1 VPVQPQP
8 TVALLIE
15 TSRAYGRGLCTGV
28 AEYARNH
35 GGWNFLLQERDL
47 REGIPEWLPGWQGD
61 GILCRVSDPAL
72 AELLSASACPVV
84 DLYGGF
90 RHPAIPFLDTDA
102 AAVARMAARFFLDA
116 AFDRFAFCGFPG
128 LWFSD
133 ERCGAY
139 VAHLRELG
147 FACHVYQTPD
157 NSDSGNVA
165 VRESLHPSG
174 SGHLEEWVISLPDHT
189 AILAC
194 NDVRAQQLLTVA
206 GRVGRRIPEELAV
219 MGVDDDELIC
229 ELTNPRLSSIRP
241 DTRSL
246 GYHAAQWLET
256 LMRGKPLPAR
266 QLLLPPL
273 RINERASTDVIASID
288 PVFIRASRYIRSHAG
303 SATDVCAV
311 AAAAGCSRS
320 SLEMKFDRILGRSVH
335 DEIIRVRIRR
345 ACILLAETHLTLDH
359 ISTACGFAT
368 ASHFSRV
375 FKSLMETTPGDYRM
389 GVAKHRLPATY
400 PKGLF
405 PST

>member
-1 VPVQPQP
+1 MSDHPQP

-15 TSRAYGRGLCTGV
+15 TSRAYGRGLCAGV
-28 AEYARNH
+28 AEFARNH
-35 GGWNFLLQERDL
+35 GGWNFVLRESDL
-47 REGIPEWLPGWQGD
+47 RVGIPEWLPDWKGD

-72 AELLSASACPVV
+72 AELLSQSSCPVV

-139 VAHLRELG
+139 VEHLRELG
-147 FACHVYQTPD
+147 FSCQVYQTPE
-157 NSDSGNVA
+157 NWDSGDVA
-165 VRESLHPSG
+165 VRESLHPAG
-174 SGHLEEWVISLPDHT
+174 SGLLEKWVASLPDQT

-206 GRVGRRIPEELAV
+206 ARVGRRIPEDLAV

-229 ELTNPRLSSIRP
+229 ELTNPRLTSIRP

-266 QLLLPPL
+266 QLLLPPV
-273 RINERASTDVIASID
+273 RVNERASTDVIASGD
-288 PVFIRASRYIRSHAG
+288 PVLVRAIRYIRSHAG
-303 SATDVCAV
+303 SATAV
-311 AAAAGCSRS
+311 GSVVAAAGCSRS
-320 SLEMKFDRILGRSVH
+320 SLELKFSKILGRSVR

-345 ACILLAETHLTLDH
+345 ACVLLAETHLTLDQ
-359 ISTACGFAT
+359 ISSACGFAT
-368 ASHFSRV
+368 ASHFSRI
-375 FKSLMETTPGDYRM
+375 FKGLMEMTPGDYR
-389 GVAKHRLPATY
+389 VARLR
-400 PKGLF
+400 GLA
-405 PST
+405 PLIGHC